1 MQATGAMNLDPERS
15 FGFVSCLSNA
25 LLGRIFA
32 DSCLALALVKPFFQL
47 LIAPP
52 RTSRLL
58 LGVLLIVSGSSAQG
72 PREPGSTVTGQAV
85 TPGPDGESF
94 AVPGVTVEL
103 TSVSDTAAE
112 AATPT
117 LAETDEVGIFRFR
130 NVAEGC
136 YIVVGETAGLRGR
149 SDIFCLPLPQD
160 SGRITVR
167 MEVKVVVESVEVTA
181 AVIEIDPTETS
192 STGSVGVSTLHNAPK
207 ANRSYEDVMPLIPG
221 VLRGP
226 SGEINMNGARASQ
239 SGLQLNGADVTD
251 PVTRTSQINLPI
263 ETVSSVEVLSSP
275 YDAQYGGFAG
285 AISTVETKPSNWSKY
300 KVSLQ
305 NFTPRIRRRDGAI
318 MGIESSTPRFTITG
332 PIKKNKLAFLH
343 STEYQYVRADQEDAN
358 LPLLERDTERETLS
372 SFTQIDARHSE
383 HNNTT
388 ATLLFFPEKLNF
400 FGLDAFT
407 PQTSTPDLRRRGRL
421 VTLSNTHQFESG
433 ASLTS
438 RISHQDLDNDV
449 KPLIFEPAEI
459 GLERA
464 RGAFFHRQRRSAV
477 RRAWTERYNFAPLSA
492 LGRHQL
498 KIGVAVADE
507 DYRGDQIF
515 SPIQWLGIADR
526 QVLRTDFTSPAA
538 VRAGKTDF
546 ALFVQN
552 KWEVSSALT
561 LDLGLRLE
569 RDSIASQSNPSYR
582 AGFAYAIG
590 EGARTVIRGG
600 AGLFFDRVSLVV
612 PTFLQLPQRSET
624 RYGPAGRIASER
636 FFEHRFDGP
645 IRNARSLGWSLQLD
659 REVVKDLFLR
669 GGYQQRRTT
678 NNFLIEPESGLDLSQ
693 AGLSQ
698 NYLTLSN
705 NGRDT
710 YREWQFTARY
720 RLGGSGHLTAS
731 YVRSSAVGDLND
743 LGSIYGPTPS
753 ALIRAN
759 ERAPLSFD
767 VPNRFLF
774 WTEFPIPWGL
784 RAVPVFE
791 LRNGFPYSNIDENR
805 DFVGARNRAGRFP
818 VYKSLDIQMT
828 KLIEVKW
835 RGKNRR
841 FRAGIRLFNLL
852 NTFNPQDIQN
862 NLASPFHGIFY
873 RGVKRKIRAVF
884 ELGY

>member
-1 MQATGAMNLDPERS
+1 M
-15 FGFVSCLSNA
+15 
-25 LLGRIFA
+25 LLG
-32 DSCLALALVKPFFQL
+32 
-47 LIAPP
+47 
-52 RTSRLL
+52 LL
-58 LGVLLIVSGSSAQG
+58 LVFTALSAQE
-72 PREPGSTVTGQAV
+72 PEQPGSTVTGQAV

-94 AVPGVTVEL
+94 AISGVTMEL
-103 TSVSDTAAE
+103 MSVSDTTSE
-112 AATPT
+112 GATPT
-117 LAETDEVGIFRFR
+117 FADTDEVGIFRFR

-136 YIVVGETAGLRGR
+136 YIVVGETEGLRGQ
-149 SDIFCLPLPQD
+149 SSIFCLPLPED

-192 STGSVGVSTLHNAPK
+192 STGSVGVSTLINAPK

-251 PVTRTSQINLPI
+251 PVTRTAQINLPI

-285 AISTVETKPSNWSKY
+285 AISTVETKPSNWTKY
-300 KVSLQ
+300 KVTLQ

-343 STEYQYVRADQEDAN
+343 STEYQFVRADQEDAN

-372 SFTQIDARHSE
+372 SFTQIDAQHSDR
-383 HNNTT
+383 NNTT

-421 VTLSNTHQFESG
+421 GTLRNTHQFESG
-433 ASLTS
+433 AALTS
-438 RISHQDLDNDV
+438 RISYQDLDNDV
-449 KPLIFEPAEI
+449 RPLIFEPAEI

-464 RGAFFHRQRRSAV
+464 SGAFFNRQRRNAI
-477 RRAWTERYNFAPLSA
+477 RRAWSERYDFAPVSA
-492 LGRHQL
+492 GGRHQL
-498 KIGVAVADE
+498 KAGVTVADE
-507 DYRGDQIF
+507 DYHGDQIF
-515 SPIQWLGIADR
+515 SPIRWLGVGDR
-526 QVLRTDFTSPAA
+526 QVLRTGFTPPAG

-546 ALFVQN
+546 AVFVQD
-552 KWEVSSALT
+552 KWEASSALT
-561 LDLGLRLE
+561 LDLGVRLE

-590 EGARTVIRGG
+590 EEARTVIRGG
-600 AGLFFDRVSLVV
+600 AGLFYDRVSLIV
-612 PTFLQLPQRSET
+612 PTFLQLPQRTET
-624 RYGPAGRIASER
+624 LYGLDGSVTSER
-636 FFEHRFDGP
+636 FFDHRFGGP
-645 IRNARSLGWSLQLD
+645 ILNAQSLGWSLQLD
-659 REVVKDLFLR
+659 REVIRDLFLR
-669 GGYQQRRTT
+669 AGYQQRRTT
-678 NNFLIEPESGLDLSQ
+678 NNFLIEPETEI
-693 AGLSQ
+693 GLSAAALGQ
-698 NYLTLSN
+698 DYLTLN
-705 NGRDT
+705 NSGRDT

-731 YVRSSAVGDLND
+731 YVHSSAVGDLND
-743 LGSIYGPTPS
+743 LGTIYGPTPS
-753 ALIRAN
+753 ALIRSN
-759 ERAPLSFD
+759 ERAPLTFD

-774 WTEFPIPWGL
+774 WTEFPVPWGL

-818 VYKSLDIQMT
+818 LYKSLDIQLT
-828 KLIEVKW
+828 KLVEIKW

-841 FRAGIRLFNLL
+841 FRAGLRLFNLL

-862 NLASPFHGIFY
+862 NLASPFYGVFY